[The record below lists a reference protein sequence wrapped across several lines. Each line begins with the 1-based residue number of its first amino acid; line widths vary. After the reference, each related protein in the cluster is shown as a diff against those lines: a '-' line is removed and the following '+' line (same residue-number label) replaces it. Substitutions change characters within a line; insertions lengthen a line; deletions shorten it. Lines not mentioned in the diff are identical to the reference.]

1 MKKLVNFALS
11 FGIAFF
17 AFIIVAFA
25 VFLFSGSLGSVLD
38 GLFPGIRN
46 NRQTK
51 LEPPQ
56 NAQEVV
62 KNAELLLMLEADE
75 RLYLSVAEI
84 SFSKDDFAVAVK
96 RNAEDDDCNELYRKL
111 ANDGLYVFSDKVKR
125 SIGALSAAFIKF
137 DGESFAKTTDRLNG
151 VVYNEKNK
159 QFLLTGFQAVEAVS
173 AETFPFFC
181 EQLLQ
186 KAFEGNTEQE
196 FLFVA
201 NRTENSLSY
210 PKFYEFYY

>member
-62 KNAELLLMLEADE
+62 KNAELLLMLEADQ

-84 SFSKDDFAVAVK
+84 SLLKGDFWVVVK
-96 RNAEDDDCNELYRKL
+96 RNAEDDCKELYSKL
-111 ANDGLYVFSDKVKR
+111 ENDGLYAFSDSAKR
-125 SIGALSAAFIKF
+125 ALAIPHAMFIKF
-137 DGESFAKTTDRLNG
+137 DEESFAKTTDRLNG
-151 VVYNEKNK
+151 VVYNKKDK
-159 QFLLTGFQAVEAVS
+159 QLLLTGSQAVEVVDN
-173 AETFPFFC
+173 ETFHYFC

-186 KAFEGNTEQE
+186 KAFEGNAEQE